1 MSRQIL
7 DGFLFEAGQGDLKT
21 IFQKCKNFLLQ
32 QALVRASYHGQQ
44 HLKGNKSMMFLKR
57 LDFLEKELSTVD
69 YNKKENSI
77 FTFDIKQLG
86 GDILGLAGKYVKA
99 FRSFYEVVKACFGQ
113 EVLPSFRDEL
123 KTFKLDYMALDIS
136 ITPKV

>member
-1 MSRQIL
+1 
-7 DGFLFEAGQGDLKT
+7 
-21 IFQKCKNFLLQ
+21 
-32 QALVRASYHGQQ
+32 
-44 HLKGNKSMMFLKR
+44 MMFLKR
-57 LDFLEKELSTVD
+57 LDFLEKELSTVA

-123 KTFKLDYMALDIS
+123 KTFKLDYMALEIT